1 MVQTLIQVL
10 CGTGFTFLMT
20 TLGAAVVFC
29 FRGSISDKLNR
40 AFLGFASGVMMAAA
54 VWSLLVPAIEQSG
67 ELNGLLPWFPP
78 AAGFALGGIFLHLA
92 DKILPWFQANGKGK
106 EAGTKLLVLAVTLH
120 NIPEGMAVGLAF
132 VLAGQHPQNPVYLA
146 SAMGLAVGIGIQ
158 NFPEG
163 AAISLPVRQSGHS
176 SSRAFLTGCL
186 SGIVEPL
193 AGLLVFLTSAA
204 LVPLMPWLLA
214 FAAGAMVYV
223 VADELIPQAQ
233 PDETTNIGTIG
244 VMAGFLIMMV
254 LDVALG

>member
-1 MVQTLIQVL
+1 
-10 CGTGFTFLMT
+10 MT

>member
-1 MVQTLIQVL
+1 MVQTLVQVL
-10 CGTGFTFLMT
+10 CGSGFTFLMT

-29 FRGSISDKLNR
+29 FRGAISDKLNC

-54 VWSLLVPAIEQSG
+54 VWSLLVPSIEQSG
-67 ELNGLLPWFPP
+67 ELKLLPWLPP

-132 VLAGQHPQNPVYLA
+132 ALAGQHPQNPVYLA
-146 SAMGLAVGIGIQ
+146 SAMGLAIGIGIQ

-176 SSRAFLTGCL
+176 SGRAFLAGCL
-186 SGIVEPL
+186 SGAVEPV
-193 AGLLVFLTSAA
+193 AGILVFLTSAA
-204 LVPLMPWLLA
+204 VGPLMPWLLA

-233 PDETTNIGTIG
+233 PDGSSNIGTIG
-244 VMAGFLIMMV
+244 VMAGFLVMMV